1 MPNADTSLHD
11 PLRPSSHPSL
21 HIYQRALT
29 TDTHDSLSIIASL
42 ITPGQTLLDLGMG
55 AGTLGK
61 FLSSRQPIEADG
73 VSLNPAE
80 ADLARKWYRKALV
93 ADLDQVD
100 LAALFGDKQYDCIV
114 CADVLEHLKEP
125 QRILAQARSLLAPGG
140 RLITSIPNAGYC
152 GLVAELMQGDF
163 RYRPE
168 GLLDATHLRF
178 FTNASL
184 RRFFVENEW
193 EVMSVTAVQRSL
205 VESEFQVAFDSLP
218 PAVARYL
225 LAVPDALTYQF
236 VSVLQPRGRSGHAGE
251 ASVPLQTPIGES
263 QPASAHF
270 SAELLLATQFGYTE
284 ALKLVTTG
292 RIGSPRQVLTFDIA
306 ASAEPY
312 TCIRLDPADRP
323 GFFRLHD
330 LSIRLPSGLQVWQ
343 WKAERDAIDIL
354 VNARCQ
360 DIVFGGLWDVSIG
373 ALLLLHSDDP
383 WIELPLSAD
392 ILGQIS
398 DGGAILHANVGWPMS
413 ADYLQASM
421 TMDAIERQSR
431 QIIGSQKSEI
441 QRLSQHL
448 SELDLASQA
457 KELELNT
464 EVFTL
469 TQRVQAAHE
478 EKQFLIGDLRFAQ
491 REHTTAL
498 QQFNQISD
506 HVKNIEKSLLF
517 RATRPLS
524 HAKGR
529 IDRLLGK
536 GGVNPSD
543 DLHASQSRPAAQAVP
558 LPSHPVDIIVPVYR
572 GLDDT
577 RCCLESVL
585 ASKCQAAW
593 RLIVIND
600 CSPET
605 EVTEWLRALAANEPR
620 ITLLENAENL
630 GFVAT
635 VNRGMALSDQN
646 DVVLLNSDTEVA
658 NDWLD
663 RLQIAA
669 HSTQRVASV
678 TPFSNNA
685 TIFSY
690 PRFCESNAMPIG
702 IDTAGL
708 DRLFAHHLNGQT
720 TEVPTAVG
728 FCMYVRRQ
736 CLQEVGL
743 FDVETFGK
751 GYGEENDFCVRAH
764 NKGWVNLHAL
774 DVFVR
779 HAGGVSFGDSKSERE
794 LAAMQTLRQLH
805 PRYESDVQAFIQRDP
820 AADARL
826 SIDIARITHAG
837 RPVILNVMHDRE
849 GGTLRH
855 VRELAARLS
864 QQATFLQL
872 APRPGGVELK
882 LDGRHEAFSVQFQ
895 LPADQEKLL
904 GILRRF
910 QVGHIH
916 FHHLL
921 GHASNVCELPA
932 QLGVSHDFTAHDF
945 HSYCPQITLTDHT
958 DRYCGERGID
968 QCRQCVKK
976 NPAPGGESIEGWRD
990 RHTKLLSQGRY
1001 VITPSQDTAHRIQR
1015 FVPTA
1020 RVQAVAHATLD
1031 TQVTNHPAPQPPRLG
1046 AHQPLKIVVLG
1057 ALGKVKGADVL
1068 EDAALLA
1075 VDQNAL
1081 VEFHLLGYAYRNLK
1095 KLPKAR
1101 LTVHG
1106 SYDDEDLPELL
1117 QWLKPDLIWFPAL
1130 WPETYSYTLSASL
1143 ASGLPIVAPNL
1154 GAFGERLVQRDWT
1167 WLCDWDQTAKEWLGF
1182 FDQIRQQNFCT
1193 GTGPKL
1199 IAAPAFLNSAT
1210 QAQSPLDRS
1219 KSFSYQTTYVESLKP
1234 VAAFSP
1240 QEVKSIRLQ
1249 LEPNLSRLGN
1259 REGLRADA
1267 KSAALRI
1274 LVRLRASPAL
1284 AWLTKRIPIKLQT
1297 RMKSWLRK

>member
-1 MPNADTSLHD
+1 MPNAN
-11 PLRPSSHPSL
+11 PSL
-21 HIYQRALT
+21 HIYQRTITALAE
-29 TDTHDSLSIIASL
+29 DSLSVIAAL

-55 AGTLGK
+55 TGGLGR
-61 FLSSRQPIEADG
+61 FLSERQPLVADG

-80 ADLARKWYRKALV
+80 AELARQWYRKALV
-93 ADLDQVD
+93 ADLDKVD
-100 LAALFGDKQYDCIV
+100 LSALFGDQQYDCIV

-125 QRILAQARSLLAPGG
+125 QRILAQARALLAPGG

-152 GLVAELMQGDF
+152 GLVAELMQGEF

-178 FTNASL
+178 FTRSSL
-184 RRFFVENEW
+184 LRFFNENEW
-193 EVMSVTAVQRSL
+193 EVTSVAEVTRSL
-205 VESEFQVAFDSLP
+205 LESEFKVAFDSLP

-225 LAVPDALTYQF
+225 LAAPDALTYQF
-236 VSVLQPRGRSGHAGE
+236 VSVLQPQAWATRAADAPEFIH
-251 ASVPLQTPIGES
+251 
-263 QPASAHF
+263 ASAKRPEPARAAF
-270 SAELLLATQFGYTE
+270 AAELLLATQQGFTQ
-284 ALKLVTTG
+284 ARKLVATG
-292 RIGSPRQVLTFDIA
+292 HIGNPRQILDFDIA
-306 ASAEPY
+306 ASADPY

-330 LSIRLPSGLQVWQ
+330 LSVRLSNGLPIWQ
-343 WKAERDAIDIL
+343 WNAERDALDVLI
-354 VNARCQ
+354 NTRHQ
-360 DIVFGGLWDVSIG
+360 DIVFSGSWDMSTG

-392 ILGQIS
+392 IRRQIS
-398 DGGAILHANVGWPMS
+398 AGGATLQATVGWPMS

-421 TMDAIERQSR
+421 TIDAVQRQNR
-431 QIIGSQKSEI
+431 QIAESQGSEI
-441 QRLSQHL
+441 QRLN
-448 SELDLASQA
+448 ELGVAAQA
-457 KELELNT
+457 KELQLNT
-464 EVFTL
+464 DVFTL
-469 TQRVQAAHE
+469 TQRVQAAQE

-491 REHTTAL
+491 REQATTL
-498 QQFNQISD
+498 QQFNQIAD
-506 HVKNIEKSLLF
+506 HVKSIEKSMLF

-529 IDRLLGK
+529 IDRWLGK
-536 GGVNPSD
+536 TGGAEPGG
-543 DLHASQSRPAAQAVP
+543 LHLNQNQNQMANQPARAA
-558 LPSHPVDIIVPVYR
+558 LPPPTYPVDIIVPVYR

-585 ASKCQAAW
+585 ASQCQAAW

-600 CSPET
+600 CSPEA
-605 EVTEWLRALAANEPR
+605 EVTEWLRALAAREPR
-620 ITLLENAENL
+620 IMLLENAENL

-635 VNRGMALSDQN
+635 VNRGMAQSDQN
-646 DVVLLNSDTEVA
+646 DVILLNSDTEVA

-663 RLQIAA
+663 RLQRAA
-669 HSTQRVASV
+669 YSTQRVASV

-690 PRFCESNAMPIG
+690 PRFCESNAMPMG
-702 IDTAGL
+702 IDTARL
-708 DRLFAHHLNGQT
+708 DGLFALHLSGQT

-736 CLQEVGL
+736 CLQEIGL

-764 NKGWVNLHAL
+764 DKGWVNLHAL

-805 PRYESDVQAFIQRDP
+805 PRYEADVQAFIQRDP

-826 SIDIARITHAG
+826 AIDIARITYAG

-855 VRELAARLS
+855 VRELATRLS
-864 QQATFLQL
+864 QKATFLQL

-882 LDGRHEAFSVQFQ
+882 LDGRHEAFSVPFQ
-895 LPADQEKLL
+895 LPKDQEKLL
-904 GILRRF
+904 GVLRRF

-921 GHASNVCELPA
+921 GHAANICELPA
-932 QLGVSHDFTAHDF
+932 QLGVTHDFTAHDF

-958 DRYCGERGID
+958 DRYCGERGLD
-968 QCRQCVKK
+968 QCRQCLRK
-976 NPAPGGESIEGWRD
+976 NPAPGGESIDSWRA
-990 RHTKLLSQGRY
+990 RHTQLLSHGRY
-1001 VITPSQDTAHRIQR
+1001 VITPSQDTARRIQK
-1015 FVPTA
+1015 FAPTA
-1020 RVQAVAHATLD
+1020 RVQVVTHATLD
-1031 TQVTNHPAPQPPRLG
+1031 PQTIASPTPNPPLLG
-1046 AHQPLKIVVLG
+1046 AQQPLKIVVLG

-1075 VDQNAL
+1075 TDQNAL

-1106 SYDDEDLPELL
+1106 SYDDGDLPALL

-1154 GAFGERLVQRDWT
+1154 GAFGERLIDRDWT
-1167 WLCDWDQTAKEWLGF
+1167 WLCNWDQSAKEWLEF

-1193 GTGPKL
+1193 GISPKP
-1199 IAAPAFLNSAT
+1199 ITAPAFLSSAT
-1210 QAQSPLDRS
+1210 QINT
-1219 KSFSYQTTYVESLKP
+1219 FSYQATYVDALKP
-1234 VAAFSP
+1234 VSAFTP
-1240 QEVKSIRLQ
+1240 QEVNSIRLE
-1249 LEPNLSRLGN
+1249 LKRNLSRLN
-1259 REGLRADA
+1259 NQQGLKANF
-1267 KSAALRI
+1267 KSSALRG
-1274 LVRLRASPAL
+1274 LVRLRASPVL
-1284 AWLTKRIPIKLQT
+1284 AGVSKRIPIKFQT

>member
-1 MPNADTSLHD
+1 MPIAHPPLH
-11 PLRPSSHPSL
+11 LYERT
-21 HIYQRALT
+21 ITALA
-29 TDTHDSLSIIASL
+29 HDSLSVIAAL
-42 ITPGQTLLDLGMG
+42 IAPGQTLLDLGMG
-55 AGTLGK
+55 TGGLGR
-61 FLSSRQPIEADG
+61 FLSERQPVVADG

-80 ADLARKWYRKALV
+80 AELARQWYRKALV

-100 LAALFGDKQYDCIV
+100 LAALFGDQRYDCIV

-152 GLVAELMQGDF
+152 GLVAELMQGEF

-178 FTNASL
+178 FTRSSL
-184 RRFFVENEW
+184 LRFFNENEW
-193 EVMSVTAVQRSL
+193 EVRSVAEVTRSL
-205 VESEFQVAFDSLP
+205 LQSEFKVAFDSLP

-225 LAVPDALTYQF
+225 LAAPDALTYQF
-236 VSVLQPRGRSGHAGE
+236 ISILQPQAWAPRAAE
-251 ASVPLQTPIGES
+251 VPAHDQAATKRLE
-263 QPASAHF
+263 PASAGF
-270 SAELLLATQFGYTE
+270 AAELLLATQIGFTQ
-284 ALKLVTTG
+284 ARKLVATG
-292 RIGSPRQVLTFDIA
+292 HIGNPRQVLSFEVA
-306 ASAEPY
+306 ATADPY
-312 TCIRLDPADRP
+312 TCLRLDPADRP

-330 LSIRLPSGLQVWQ
+330 LSLRLSNSLPNDLPVWQ
-343 WKAERDAIDIL
+343 WNAERDALDVLI
-354 VNARCQ
+354 NTRHQ
-360 DIVFGGLWDVSIG
+360 DMVFSGSWDLSTG

-392 ILGQIS
+392 ILHQIS
-398 DGGAILHANVGWPMS
+398 AGGATLQATVGWPMS

-421 TMDAIERQSR
+421 TIDAVQRQNRQVAESQGSEIERLN
-431 QIIGSQKSEI
+431 E
-441 QRLSQHL
+441 LHL
-448 SELDLASQA
+448 AAQA
-457 KELELNT
+457 KELQLNT
-464 EVFTL
+464 DVFTL
-469 TQRVQAAHE
+469 TQRVQAAQE

-491 REHTTAL
+491 REQATTL
-498 QQFNQISD
+498 HQFNQIAD
-506 HVKNIEKSLLF
+506 HVKSIEKSFLF

-529 IDRLLGK
+529 IDRWLGK
-536 GGVNPSD
+536 TGGAAPGS
-543 DLHASQSRPAAQAVP
+543 LHANQNQRQLQAADQPSRAALP
-558 LPSHPVDIIVPVYR
+558 LPTYPVDIVVPVYR

-585 ASKCQAAW
+585 ASDCKTAW

-600 CSPET
+600 CSPEA
-605 EVTEWLRALAANEPR
+605 EVTEWLRALAAREPR

-635 VNRGMALSDQN
+635 VNRGMQESDRN
-646 DVVLLNSDTEVA
+646 DVILLNSDTEVA

-663 RLQIAA
+663 RLQRAA
-669 HSTQRVASV
+669 YSVPRVASV

-690 PRFCESNAMPIG
+690 PRFCESNAMPMG
-702 IDTAGL
+702 IDTASL
-708 DRLFAHHLNGQT
+708 DGLFAHHLSGQT
-720 TEVPTAVG
+720 IEVPTAVG
-728 FCMYVRRQ
+728 FCMYVRRH
-736 CLQEVGL
+736 CLKEVGL

-764 NKGWVNLHAL
+764 DKGWGNLHAL

-779 HAGGVSFGDSKSERE
+779 HAGGVSFGESKSERE
-794 LAAMQTLRQLH
+794 LVAMQTLRQLH

-826 SIDIARITHAG
+826 TIDIARITHAG

-855 VRELAARLS
+855 VRELATRLS
-864 QQATFLQL
+864 KQATYLQL

-904 GILRRF
+904 NVLRRF
-910 QVGHIH
+910 QVGHVH

-921 GHASNVCELPA
+921 GHASSICELPA
-932 QLGVSHDFTAHDF
+932 QLGVTHDFTAHDF

-968 QCRQCVKK
+968 QCRQCVRK
-976 NPAPGGESIEGWRD
+976 NPAPGGESIEGWRA
-990 RHTKLLSQGRY
+990 RHTKLLSHGRY
-1001 VITPSQDTAHRIQR
+1001 VITPSHDTARRIQK
-1015 FVPTA
+1015 FAPTA
-1020 RVQAVAHATLD
+1020 RVQVLAHATLD
-1031 TQVTNHPAPQPPRLG
+1031 TLTTANPPPNPPRLG
-1046 AHQPLKIVVLG
+1046 ADQPLKIVVLG

-1068 EDAALLA
+1068 EEAALLA
-1075 VDQNAL
+1075 TDQNAL

-1106 SYDDEDLPELL
+1106 SYDDADLPELL

-1143 ASGLPIVAPNL
+1143 ASGLPVVAPNL

-1167 WLCDWDQTAKEWLGF
+1167 WICDWDQTAKEWLAF
-1182 FDQIRQQNFCT
+1182 FDQIRLQNFCA
-1193 GTGPKL
+1193 GIGPKPV
-1199 IAAPAFLNSAT
+1199 AAPPFLNSADL
-1210 QAQSPLDRS
+1210 AQSQLDS
-1219 KSFSYQTTYVESLKP
+1219 GKSFSYQATYMDSLKP
-1234 VAAFSP
+1234 VLAFTQ
-1240 QEVKSIRLQ
+1240 QEVASIRLE
-1249 LEPNLSRLGN
+1249 LKPNLSRFN
-1259 REGLRADA
+1259 HREGLRANL
-1267 KSAALRI
+1267 KSSALWV

-1284 AWLTKRIPIKLQT
+1284 AQVTKRIPIKLQT
-1297 RMKSWLRK
+1297 RMKTWLRK

>member
-1 MPNADTSLHD
+1 MPNA
-11 PLRPSSHPSL
+11 HPSL
-21 HIYQRALT
+21 HIYERTLT
-29 TDTHDSLSIIASL
+29 TDTHDSLSVIAAL
-42 ITPGQTLLDLGMG
+42 IAPGQTLLDLGMG
-55 AGTLGK
+55 VGTLGK
-61 FLSSRQPIEADG
+61 FLSARQPIVADG

-80 ADLARKWYRKALV
+80 AELACQWYRKALV
-93 ADLDQVD
+93 ADLDQID
-100 LAALFGDKQYDCIV
+100 LAALFGDQQYDCIV

-125 QRILAQARSLLAPGG
+125 QRILAQARKLLAPGG

-178 FTNASL
+178 FTRTSL
-184 RRFFVENEW
+184 QRFFVENEW
-193 EVMSVTAVQRSL
+193 DMMSVTPVQRSL
-205 VESEFQVAFDSLP
+205 LESEFQVAFDSLP

-236 VSVLQPRGRSGHAGE
+236 VSVLQPQAQGGPPVELSI
-251 ASVPLQTPIGES
+251 PPQP
-263 QPASAHF
+263 PASARF
-270 SAELLLATQFGYTE
+270 TAQLLLATQLGYTE

-292 RIGSPRQVLTFDIA
+292 RIGSPRQILTFDIK

-312 TCIRLDPADRP
+312 VSVRLDPADRS

-330 LSIRLPSGLQVWQ
+330 LSIRLASGLPVWQ
-343 WKAERDAIDIL
+343 WNAERDAIDVL
-354 VNARCQ
+354 ANAPCQ
-360 DIVFGGLWDVSIG
+360 DIMFGSAWDVSIG

-383 WIELPLSAD
+383 WIELPLGAD
-392 ILGQIS
+392 ILRQIS
-398 DGGAILHANVGWPMS
+398 DGGATLQANVGWPMS

-421 TMDAIERQSR
+421 TIDAIARQNR
-431 QIIGSQKSEI
+431 QIAESQKLEI
-441 QRLSQHL
+441 QRLNQHL
-448 SELDLASQA
+448 SALNLASQT

-469 TQRVQAAHE
+469 TQRVQAAQE

-491 REHTTAL
+491 REQSTTL

-506 HVKNIEKSLLF
+506 HVKNIEKSMLF

-536 GGVNPSD
+536 GGSNTSD
-543 DLHASQSRPAAQAVP
+543 GQQASQSRANTEAVP
-558 LPSHPVDIIVPVYR
+558 LPTYPVDIIVPVYR

-585 ASKCQAAW
+585 ASSCQATW

-600 CSPET
+600 CSPEA
-605 EVTEWLRALAANEPR
+605 EVTEWLRAFAASEPR
-620 ITLLENAENL
+620 MTLLENAENL

-635 VNRGMALSDQN
+635 VNRGMGLSDQN
-646 DVVLLNSDTEVA
+646 DVILLNSDTEVA

-663 RLQIAA
+663 RLQQAA
-669 HSTQRVASV
+669 YSRQRVASA

-690 PRFCESNAMPIG
+690 PRFCESNDMPMG
-702 IDTAGL
+702 IDTARL
-708 DRLFAHHLNGQT
+708 DGLFAHHLSGQT
-720 TEVPTAVG
+720 AEVPTAVG

-736 CLQEVGL
+736 CLQQVGL

-751 GYGEENDFCVRAH
+751 GYGEENDFCVRAQEA
-764 NKGWVNLHAL
+764 GWVNLHAL

-794 LAAMQTLRQLH
+794 LVAMQTLRQLH
-805 PRYESDVQAFIQRDP
+805 PRYEADVQAFIRRDP

-855 VRELAARLS
+855 VRELATRLS
-864 QQATFLQL
+864 QQATFLRL

-904 GILRRF
+904 SVLRRF

-921 GHASNVCELPA
+921 GHASSICELPA
-932 QLGVSHDFTAHDF
+932 QLGVTHDFTAHDF

-958 DRYCGERGID
+958 DRYCGERGLD

-990 RHTKLLSQGRY
+990 RHTKLLSHGRY
-1001 VITPSQDTAHRIQR
+1001 VITPSQDTAHRIQK

-1020 RVQAVAHATLD
+1020 RVQVVPHATLD
-1031 TQVTNHPAPQPPRLG
+1031 TLTIVNPPPNPPRLG

-1068 EDAALLA
+1068 EDVALLA
-1075 VDQNAL
+1075 TDQNDL

-1143 ASGLPIVAPNL
+1143 ASGLPIVAPTL

-1167 WLCDWDQTAKEWLGF
+1167 WLCDWDQTAKEWLEF

-1193 GTGPKL
+1193 GVGPKP
-1199 IAAPAFLNSAT
+1199 IAAPAFLNSAAHAQT
-1210 QAQSPLDRS
+1210 QLANTE
-1219 KSFSYQTTYVESLKP
+1219 SFSYHTAYLDSLKP
-1234 VAAFSP
+1234 VLAFTP
-1240 QEVKSIRLQ
+1240 QQVSTIRFELK
-1249 LEPNLSRLGN
+1249 PNLSRLSD
-1259 REGLRADA
+1259 REGLRANA
-1267 KSAALRI
+1267 KSSALRV

-1284 AWLTKRIPIKLQT
+1284 AQLTKRIPIKLQT
-1297 RMKSWLRK
+1297 RMKTWLRK